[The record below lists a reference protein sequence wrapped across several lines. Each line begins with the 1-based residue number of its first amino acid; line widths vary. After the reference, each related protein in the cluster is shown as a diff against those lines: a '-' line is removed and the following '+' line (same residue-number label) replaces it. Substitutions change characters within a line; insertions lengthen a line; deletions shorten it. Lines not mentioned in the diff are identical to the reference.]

1 MKYHKS
7 IIVLLCSSLACLSLL
22 AFYYKRGWDVTDEQL
37 QEISDNIDTLKAVMH
52 DLGGVYARTRMSI
65 ILTELKSQDEDLLV
79 VFGDSI
85 VEQMYY
91 PETSGRNIINTGISG
106 TKALE
111 AKPFLEQVL
120 SLSHGPLVVLSI
132 GTNDAF
138 GKAAPT
144 ADQFAAG
151 YEELVRLVLA
161 SGRKLVL
168 ATLPPLEEEK
178 AGSRQFDRASLDA
191 YNSRIR
197 DIGRRTGAVVADVNE
212 ALARRQAANP
222 GPFTVD
228 GVHLDAAAAAVWRD
242 TVYAAIRRAL
252 AAGGD

>member
-7 IIVLLCSSLACLSLL
+7 ILALLCSSLICLSLL
-22 AFYYKRGWDVTDEQL
+22 ALYYKKGWDLAGGQL
-37 QEISDNIDTLKAVMH
+37 REISDNIDMLKTVMQ

-65 ILTELKSQDEDLLV
+65 ILTQLQSQDEDLLV

-91 PETSGRNIINTGISG
+91 PATAGRNIINTGISG

-111 AKPFLEQVL
+111 ARPFLERIL
-120 SLSHGPLVVLSI
+120 AASRGPLVVLSI
-132 GTNDAF
+132 GTNDALE
-138 GKAAPT
+138 KSLAT

-151 YEELVRLVLA
+151 YEELARLVLA

-168 ATLPPLEEEK
+168 ATLPPLEDGK
-178 AGSRQFDRASLDA
+178 AASAMFDRASLA
-191 YNSRIR
+191 SYNARIR
-197 DIGRRTGAVVADVNE
+197 EIGRRTGAVVADVNDV
-212 ALARRQAANP
+212 LTRRQAAHP

-228 GVHLDAAAAAVWRD
+228 GVHLDAAAATVWRD
-242 TVYAAIRRAL
+242 TVYTAIRQAL
-252 AAGGD
+252 ADGGA